1 MNALDLRSLLADASH
16 GGAYFVAASDT
27 AAIAEA
33 GAALCYEMVR
43 IDLAGCVDAPML
55 LARFASALRFPEW
68 FGHNWDALA
77 DSLGDL
83 SWLPASGYVLLLENA
98 SGWRAAAGDDATTLL
113 EILNG
118 AAASWAAQGV
128 AFWALLPLPA
138 VELDALDQ

>member
-1 MNALDLRSLLADASH
+1 MNAVDLRSLLADASH
-16 GGAYFVAASDT
+16 GGAYFVAESDT
-27 AAIAEA
+27 TAIAEA
-33 GAALCYEMVR
+33 GTALRYELVH
-43 IDLAGCVDAPML
+43 IDLSGCVDAPTL
-55 LARFASALRFPEW
+55 FARFARALRFPEW

-83 SWLPASGYVLLLENA
+83 SWLPASGYLLLLENA
-98 SGWRAAAGDDATTLL
+98 SGWRAAAGGDAATLL
-113 EILNG
+113 EILND